1 MNTIKN
7 NTDRII
13 DAFKV
18 KELLKRKVMTSILE
32 YQKYLASP
40 NQHKLLVNETSYYEL
55 VEIFQQEIKEMI
67 DHRLEEVYEEQD
79 VEYWRSLKK
88 TNKSDT

>member
-1 MNTIKN
+1 MNTI
-7 NTDRII
+7 I
-13 DAFKV
+13 DALKT

-55 VEIFQQEIKEMI
+55 VETFQQEIKVMMDI
-67 DHRLEEVYEEQD
+67 NLEEIYKHQD
-79 VEYWRSLKK
+79 IEYWRSLKK